1 MITIISS
8 STWRVNKGRSVTI
21 IVLGFDTLCLQL
33 VEQNTST
40 CILFHRVQI
49 WCFLTGV
56 KPPSQKKAKLSK
68 TDAHYEKEKKMRTA
82 KNMERQATLVAVH
95 TRWHDDLQLLC

>member
-56 KPPSQKKAKLSK
+56 KQPSQKKAKLSK
-68 TDAHYEKEKKMRTA
+68 TDAHYEKEKKMTTA
-82 KNMERQATLVAVH
+82 KKHGKTS
-95 TRWHDDLQLLC
+95 DLGCSSDQMAR